1 MWIVY
6 LIASGVII
14 YGITKWVL
22 PKKEHDK
29 LYELIEIQY
38 TKGSDTRKVFDL
50 INETRQA
57 HDLPILKA
65 DGEMS
70 ILATRRNKEMI
81 ADDEVSHKGAS
92 DEIARVLLNGADKVS
107 EIIGFKYKTPEAC
120 VRAWIK
126 SERHGLQI
134 LDVDFDYC
142 GVSVETNKK
151 NEKFY
156 CVLFGNE

>member
-1 MWIVY
+1 MIV
-6 LIASGVII
+6 ASIIGVLVVL
-14 YGITKWVL
+14 YGFYKYVF
-22 PKKEHDK
+22 PKKEHNK

-38 TKGSDTRKVFDL
+38 TEGSDTRKVFDL

-92 DEIARVLLNGADKVS
+92 DEISRILLLGSDKVA